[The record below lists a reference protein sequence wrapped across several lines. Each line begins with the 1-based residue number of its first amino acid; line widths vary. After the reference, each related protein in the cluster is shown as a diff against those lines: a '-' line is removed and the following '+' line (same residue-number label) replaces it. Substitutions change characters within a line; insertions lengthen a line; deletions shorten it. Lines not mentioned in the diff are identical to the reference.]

1 MNNICIGTAQ
11 FGMEYGIAN
20 QKGQPDL
27 GEVRL
32 IIETASK
39 NNIFFYDTAA
49 SYGSSEAVL
58 GSVFSDLNI
67 TDKVKCVTK
76 LSPDFTFTSYGELK
90 NTVSISL
97 KRLHVNSLWGLLIHR
112 TKIKGNWQHFIDA
125 IKKLKK
131 EKIIKNFGISIYR
144 PEDALK
150 FASEEDIDIIQVPF
164 NILDRR
170 FLDNN
175 FFDIAMKNKKQVFI
189 RSVFLQGLLL
199 MDEDQLI
206 NKKMEWALPYLSH
219 FNSFIQH
226 NDMVNKAFALKTV
239 QQSFTH
245 LKLIVGL
252 DSHEQLKDNLKIFQ
266 SKPLSD
272 EIISNWWA
280 NLPEYPERLLNP
292 SLWCSH
298 V

>member
-1 MNNICIGTAQ
+1 MDNICIGTAQ

-20 QKGQPDL
+20 KEGQPKVD
-27 GEVRL
+27 EIKRIV
-32 IIETASK
+32 ETVSK
-39 NNIFFYDTAA
+39 NNIFFYDTAV

-58 GSVFSDLNI
+58 GAVFSDLNI
-67 TDKVKCVTK
+67 TEKVKCITK
-76 LSPDFTFTSYGELK
+76 LSPDFTFTSYNDLK
-90 NTVSISL
+90 KTVSQSL
-97 KRLHVNSLWGLLIHR
+97 DRLQVNSLWGLLIHR
-112 TKIKGNWQHFIDA
+112 TKVKGNWQHFTNA

-131 EKIIKNFGISIYR
+131 EKIIKNFGVSIYQ
-144 PEDALK
+144 PEDALR
-150 FASEEDIDIIQVPF
+150 FAGEEDIDIIQVPF

-206 NKKMEWALPYLSH
+206 NKKMDWALPYLSH

-226 NDMVNKAFALKTV
+226 NCIGNKAFALKTV
-239 QQSFTH
+239 QQSFPY
-245 LKLIVGL
+245 LKLIIGL
-252 DSHEQLKDNLKIFQ
+252 DSHNQLLENMKILK
-266 SKPLSD
+266 SKQLPD

-292 SLWCSH
+292 SLW
-298 V
+298 

>member
-1 MNNICIGTAQ
+1 MNIICIGSAQ

-58 GSVFSDLNI
+58 GAVFSELNI

-131 EKIIKNFGISIYR
+131 EKIIKNFGISIYQ

-175 FFDIAMKNKKQVFI
+175 FFDVAKGNHKKVFI

-199 MDEDQLI
+199 MNEDQII
-206 NKKMEWALPYLSH
+206 NKKMKWVLPYLSRFH
-219 FNSFIQH
+219 DYIENNTIDKNS
-226 NDMVNKAFALKTV
+226 FALKMV
-239 QQSFTH
+239 RQY
-245 LKLIVGL
+245 LPYVELIIGL
-252 DSHEQLKDNLKIFQ
+252 DSHDQLLENIRMLK
-266 SKPLSD
+266 SKPLPD
-272 EIISNWWA
+272 NITNDWWT
-280 NLPEYPERLLNP
+280 NLPNYPERLLNP
-292 SLWCSH
+292 SLW
-298 V
+298 